1 MAPISYKWNSS
12 KAELSIALPDKIV
25 FDFEFL
31 KMTAKMLHL
40 INKFPCEIVTF
51 MCNNSADYDKLSK
64 AYLYNLLLHVA
75 GEKKAAYV
83 PLMAKFLPYLL
94 GKRAGAGDISG
105 EKQL

>member
-75 GEKKAAYV
+75 GEKKA
-83 PLMAKFLPYLL
+83 
-94 GKRAGAGDISG
+94 R
-105 EKQL
+105 